1 MRPVLARQ
9 FSAACYFNPRIP
21 YGMRRNRA
29 PILTN
34 KLLFQST
41 HPVWDATQTLL
52 MTSHFVIFQSTHPV
66 WDATATMWTSTNA
79 KSISIHASRM
89 GCDQVAEL
97 QSHGVRDFNPRIPYG
112 MRHQDTKFE
121 VRTWLFQS
129 THPVWDATLAGLP
142 DHAHRSISIHASRMG
157 CDESVPAII
166 EEMDAFQST
175 HPVWDATIALFDM
188 CDFIHISI
196 HASRMGCD

>member
-1 MRPVLARQ
+1 
-9 FSAACYFNPRIP
+9 
-21 YGMRRNRA
+21 
-29 PILTN
+29 
-34 KLLFQST
+34 
-41 HPVWDATQTLL
+41 
-52 MTSHFVIFQSTHPV
+52 
-66 WDATATMWTSTNA
+66 
-79 KSISIHASRM
+79 
-89 GCDQVAEL
+89 
-97 QSHGVRDFNPRIPYG
+97 

-121 VRTWLFQS
+121 VRTWLFQSTHPVWDATLIRRTLCADSFDFNPRIPYGMRQCASHFGCVIITFQS

-196 HASRMGCD
+196 HASRMGCDPTQSTYRIFPSLFQSTHPVWDATILSAIVITP